1 MRESI
6 GGTWL
11 LSIVI
16 TFIALFSAFL
26 SYAISYTKAF
36 NMKSEILNMIERA
49 EGWTQSP
56 NSANLTNMKTE
67 DLEQDGSVEAQA
79 FLKVKGLGYNYQA
92 AQEVDCSTVD
102 GHTSKSMQIGG
113 YCLTKYCPN
122 KVETVN
128 NETGTSTTDPGT
140 TSSKT
145 YYKVT
150 TFIAIKIPVIN
161 YVAKIPITG
170 ETRTLFHDQGDI
182 SPEDCIKG

>member
-49 EGWTQSP
+49 EGWTASP
-56 NSANLTNMKTE
+56 NAANLTNMKTE
-67 DLEQDGSVEAQA
+67 DLEEDKSVEAQA

-102 GHTSKSMQIGG
+102 GHTSNSMQIGG

-122 KVETVN
+122 KVETYN
-128 NETGTSTTDPGT
+128 PEFDTSTIDKDSV
-140 TSSKT
+140 SSKV

-182 SPEDCIKG
+182 PIDECQK